1 MTFQNFAVTAMYD
14 SQFTEPFSID
24 LGLIKADLRNPSHQF
39 RQMSTRLSYY
49 YFIIFE
55 AEVIQK
61 NDSNFSLLS

>member
-14 SQFTEPFSID
+14 SQFTEPFLYD
-24 LGLIKADLRNPSHQF
+24 LRLIKADLRNPSHQLL
-39 RQMSTRLSYY
+39 QRLSYY
-49 YFIIFE
+49 FFIIFE